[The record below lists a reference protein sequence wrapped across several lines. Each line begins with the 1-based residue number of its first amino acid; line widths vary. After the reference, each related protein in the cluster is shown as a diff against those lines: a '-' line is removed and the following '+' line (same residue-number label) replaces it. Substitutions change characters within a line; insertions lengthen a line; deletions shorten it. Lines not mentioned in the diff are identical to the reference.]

1 MRIHRRTS
9 AASSASRAA
18 ALGALALAA
27 ATFGGC
33 RAEAVPRKPSPLKT
47 AVKPVPPGGSLIEGA
62 GATFPAAL
70 YDAWFRKY
78 AADHPD
84 RVVAY
89 DAVGSGEGVR
99 RFIGRDVADDER
111 VDFGA
116 SDAAMRDDELAAV
129 QSGAVLVPLTAGS
142 VALAYN
148 LPDVHPQLALSRQA
162 YVGIFLGTVK
172 TWRDPLIARSNP
184 GVALPDLTITTAV
197 RQDGSGTTFAFTK
210 HLDAISEQWRDQYGP
225 STVVDWPGSAM
236 RATGNE
242 GVAGRIKQSIGSIG
256 YVGYEFARKAGLQTA
271 RLENRAGRFVDP
283 DPGNAASAFVDVPL
297 PENLRLYVP
306 DPPRDDAYPIVT
318 LTWVLLYRHYGDPRK
333 SAEIRDLFRWCLND
347 GQQYAGALGY
357 AALPPGI
364 VRQSLA
370 ALDRVQ

>member
-1 MRIHRRTS
+1 MLL
-9 AASSASRAA
+9 AAA
-18 ALGALALAA
+18 ALS
-27 ATFGGC
+27 GC
-33 RAEAVPRKPSPLKT
+33 RAEAVPRKPSALKAT
-47 AVKPVPPGGSLIEGA
+47 VKPVPPGGSLIEGA

-89 DAVGSGEGVR
+89 DPVGSGEGVR

-116 SDAAMRDDELAAV
+116 SDAAMRDDEMAAV
-129 QSGAVLVPLTAGS
+129 PSGAVLVPLTAGS

-148 LPDVHPQLALSRQA
+148 LPDVTAQLALSRQA
-162 YVGIFLGTVK
+162 YIGIFLGLIT
-172 TWRDPLIARSNP
+172 TWSDPVIARSNP
-184 GVALPDLTITTAV
+184 GVALPDLTITTVV
-197 RQDGSGTTFAFTK
+197 RQDGSGTTFALTK
-210 HLDAISEQWRDQYGP
+210 HLDAISDRWRDQYGP
-225 STVVDWPGSAM
+225 ATLVDWPGRSM

-271 RLENRAGRFVDP
+271 RLENHAGRFVGP
-283 DPGNAASAFVDVPL
+283 EPANAAAAFVDVPL
-297 PENLRLYVP
+297 PDNLRLYVP
-306 DPPRDDAYPIVT
+306 DPARPDAYPIVT
-318 LTWVLLYRHYGDPRK
+318 LTWVLLYRHYGDARK
-333 SAEIRDLFRWCLND
+333 SDEIRDLFRWCLND
-347 GQQYAGALGY
+347 GQHYADALGY

-370 ALDRVQ
+370 ALDRVH